1 VPTLARHW
9 HWHWHWQ
16 WQWHWHCSVLLH
28 SLAHLVVLP
37 IRSVK
42 LDRSVRAQ
50 DGELAVT
57 VVEERHVHAFRVE
70 AALELQPQLRE
81 LKSSWCW
88 LLVWVGVVVTS
99 NNVCLARRK
108 SSLTSNIFTEGG

>member
-1 VPTLARHW
+1 M
-9 HWHWHWQ
+9 
-16 WQWHWHCSVLLH
+16 LLH

-81 LKSSWCW
+81 LNR
-88 LLVWVGVVVTS
+88 VGVGVGCWFGLV
-99 NNVCLARRK
+99 L
-108 SSLTSNIFTEGG
+108 